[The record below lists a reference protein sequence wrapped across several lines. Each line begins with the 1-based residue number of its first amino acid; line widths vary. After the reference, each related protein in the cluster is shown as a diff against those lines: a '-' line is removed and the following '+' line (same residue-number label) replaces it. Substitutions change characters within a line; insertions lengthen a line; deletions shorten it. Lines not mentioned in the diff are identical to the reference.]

1 MAKLYRAPAFFFRL
15 QLLLFLITNEF
26 NLMFCWAQFTFSV
39 AFVPKL
45 TPGLSD
51 LLPCF
56 PNPGSSLPANC
67 SAPCLERA
75 IVSKTTPQTKPRL
88 LPTENPTHFN
98 CSTRLNEQTKS
109 NPGSSWAFPIH
120 TEMQWHLIFIAV
132 VRHAN
137 HPLHCHHP
145 CINCVDT
152 LSTVGEKKWTR
163 ASFCRGK
170 THNIPGSVSPWIFFK
185 SVQ

>member
-1 MAKLYRAPAFFFRL
+1 
-15 QLLLFLITNEF
+15 
-26 NLMFCWAQFTFSV
+26 MFCWAQFTFFV

-75 IVSKTTPQTKPRL
+75 VVSKTTPQTKTRL
-88 LPTENPTHFN
+88 LPTEKPPHFN

-109 NPGSSWAFPIH
+109 NPGSSWAFLIN

-152 LSTVGEKKWTR
+152 LSAVGEKNEQGPAFVEERHTT
-163 ASFCRGK
+163 SLVLYCPESSLSQYSK
-170 THNIPGSVSPWIFFK
+170 TEDKAFHAVL
-185 SVQ
+185 

>member
-67 SAPCLERA
+67 SAPRLERA
-75 IVSKTTPQTKPRL
+75 IVSKTTPQTKPNYQLKTPHTLIVAQDSMSKPRAIQDPRGLFRFTLKCSGTSSSSQL
-88 LPTENPTHFN
+88 LGMLTTHCTAINP
-98 CSTRLNEQTKS
+98 
-109 NPGSSWAFPIH
+109 A
-120 TEMQWHLIFIAV
+120 
-132 VRHAN
+132 
-137 HPLHCHHP
+137 
-145 CINCVDT
+145 
-152 LSTVGEKKWTR
+152 STV
-163 ASFCRGK
+163 
-170 THNIPGSVSPWIFFK
+170 
-185 SVQ
+185 